1 MNKIAVVVVLSVLL
15 LVNGFGGTTSSTA
28 WADAGEV
35 KVVLNGQVLKSDQ
48 YSAYPNGSTVM
59 LPLREASS
67 VLKYQ
72 TTYQKSTDT
81 ITLSGV
87 KQKIEYKVGNDY
99 ITINDKEKR
108 DFKDNVVFRKE
119 HLYVPLS
126 FFTSVGLV
134 TSYNAEANQVEVYAP
149 EVTASVIAGLLST
162 GQFQELE
169 NRFFSDEMKRSLST
183 TGLQKY
189 WADFTARAGTYH
201 GIKSTESIQKED
213 QMSIQCVLGFA
224 VTDASL
230 EFVLNKSGKIVEL
243 KGNLPSI

>member
-15 LVNGFGGTTSSTA
+15 LVNGFGGTTYSTA
-28 WADAGEV
+28 WAASSEV
-35 KVVLNGQVLKSDQ
+35 KVVLNGQVLKTDQ

-59 LPLREASS
+59 IPLREATS

-81 ITLSGV
+81 ITLTGV
-87 KQKIEYKVGNDY
+87 KQKIEYKVGDDH
-99 ITINDKEKR
+99 ITINDTEKR
-108 DFKDNVVFRKE
+108 DFKDNVVFKNE

-134 TSYNAEANQVEVYAP
+134 TSYNADNNLVEVYAP

-169 NRFFSDEMKRSLST
+169 NRFFSDEMKRSLSVP
-183 TGLQKY
+183 GLQKY
-189 WADFTARAGTYH
+189 WAEFTARAGTYH
-201 GIKSTESIQKED
+201 GIKSTESSQKED
-213 QMSIQCVLGFA
+213 KVSIQCVLGFA
-224 VTDASL
+224 VTEASL
-230 EFVLNKSGKIVEL
+230 EFVLNKSGKIIEL